1 MHFQRLTMKTILG
14 IRHSRWQALFLLGPL
29 LLVVGL
35 SAGII
40 SGTWGALPLGLVI
53 AGLALISLWFLLGDW
68 LRKGVWSRRST
79 QVSTN
84 ALISVL
90 AFATILGLLNVVAL
104 RYPARL
110 DVTEK
115 QFLSLA
121 PQSQQVLK
129 NLRQPVNVTVF
140 DAQPEPRMQMLL
152 EEYERLGRDRFQFQ
166 FVDPQAQPGL
176 AQRYGVKNP
185 GEIVLESGQRV
196 EPLEEKFSEAN
207 LTAALQRLTSDRR
220 SQIYFT
226 QGHGE
231 LPLQGGQGSLSK
243 VLQALQA
250 ENLLTQPLNLL
261 QQQIPQDGRVVVVA
275 GAKQA
280 FLNAEVSLLE
290 NYLRRGGSLLLL
302 IDPETQTRLEPLLQ
316 AWKVELDRRLIVD
329 ASGAGQLVGLGPAVP
344 LVTQYGQHPITQ
356 DFEAGAVSFFPL
368 AQAVDV
374 KPAPGL
380 KATPLLFTG
389 EQSWGERNP
398 NSAELQF
405 DPERDRKGPLTLGVA
420 LRRPAAEDQSA
431 AQPRAES
438 RLVVIGDSD
447 FATDGLFGQGLNGS
461 LILNTVTWLSNRTD
475 LALGIRP
482 KEATDRRLNLTPQT
496 NRVIY
501 WFALGLL
508 PLAAFSAAGTLW
520 WYQR

>member
-1 MHFQRLTMKTILG
+1 MHPQRLTMKTILG
-14 IRHSRWQALFLLGPL
+14 ICPSRWKALFWLGPL

-35 SAGII
+35 SVGII
-40 SGTWGALPLGLVI
+40 SGTWGTLALGLVM
-53 AGLALISLWFLLGDW
+53 AGLALLSLWLLLSLS
-68 LRKGVWSRRST
+68 LRQGFWSRRST

-84 ALISVL
+84 ALISIL
-90 AFATILGLLNVVAL
+90 AFCTILGLLNWVAL
-104 RYPARL
+104 RYPTRL

-121 PQSQQVLK
+121 PQSQQVLR
-129 NLRQPVNVTVF
+129 NLRQPVSVTVF

-152 EEYERLGRDRFQFQ
+152 EEYERLGRDRFQFR

-176 AQRYGVKNP
+176 AQRYGIQNS
-185 GEIVLESGQRV
+185 GEIVLESGQRI
-196 EPLEEKFSEAN
+196 EPLEETFSEAN
-207 LTAALQRLTSDRR
+207 LTAALQRLSSDRR

-243 VLQALQA
+243 LLQALQA

-261 QQQIPQDGRVVVVA
+261 QRQIPEDATVIVVA

-280 FLNAEVSLLE
+280 FLDAEVSLLQQ
-290 NYLRRGGSLLLL
+290 YLQRGGSLLLL
-302 IDPETQTRLEPLLQ
+302 IDPETQTGLEPLLQ
-316 AWKVELDRRLIVD
+316 DWQIQLDRRLIVD

-344 LVTQYGQHPITQ
+344 LVTQYGEHPITQ

-368 AQAVDV
+368 AQAVEA
-374 KPAPGL
+374 KPTSGIEAS
-380 KATPLLFTG
+380 PLLFTG
-389 EQSWGERNP
+389 EQSWAERNP
-398 NSAELQF
+398 DSAELQF
-405 DPERDRKGPLTLGVA
+405 DPERDRRGPLTLGVA
-420 LRRPAAEDQSA
+420 LRRPAAEPQTA
-431 AQPRAES
+431 AQPKAES

-461 LILNTVTWLSNRTD
+461 LSLNTVTWLSNRTD

-520 WYQR
+520 WQQR